1 MIKLEQAILGR
12 LLRMSHYHIN
22 TSLRIFKSGFVNLF
36 RNLWLTIAAT
46 AVMFVALTIIAI
58 GVVINV
64 TTANAIDVLSKEL
77 KTSIILKEG
86 TPDDKRN
93 ALEKSI
99 RNLEFVDT
107 IVYISPSEAQA
118 RLTADPT
125 IGNDILQA
133 SSLFDGDFL
142 APSLEVAL
150 NDLSQ
155 ANKLAETAESEEFAE
170 IVERVALGKTDTG
183 AQTDAEKAIERA
195 AATERFITIGTIIAA
210 GALSAVSIMIIFNT
224 IRMAIYTR
232 RDEISIMKLIGATP
246 NYIRGPFLVEASL
259 YGFFAGIVASATVYA
274 LIFSVGAKVADTPEF
289 AQTYEYFTDTTTIIL
304 MTLSLILIGVLIG
317 AVSSMLAMERHLKL
331 KDW

>member
-1 MIKLEQAILGR
+1 L
-12 LLRMSHYHIN
+12 
-22 TSLRIFKSGFVNLF
+22 KSGFVNLF

-46 AVMFVALTIIAI
+46 AVMLVALTIIFI

-64 TTANAIDVLSKEL
+64 TTSNAINVLSREL

-86 TPDDKRN
+86 TPDDKR
-93 ALEKSI
+93 AELESVI
-99 RNLEFVDT
+99 RELEFVDT
-107 IVYISPSEAQA
+107 IVYVSPSEAQR

-125 IGNDILQA
+125 IGADILQA
-133 SSLFDGDFL
+133 SALFEGDFL
-142 APSLEVAL
+142 APSLEIAL
-150 NDLSQ
+150 NDLSR
-155 ANKLAETAESEEFAE
+155 ASELADTAETEQFTD

-195 AATERFITIGTIIAA
+195 AATERFITIGSIIAA
-210 GALSAVSIMIIFNT
+210 GALSAVSVMIIFNT

-259 YGFFAGIVASATVYA
+259 YGVIAGILASITVYS
-274 LIFSVGAKVADTPEF
+274 LIFSLGQKVAEAPEF
-289 AQTYEYFTDTTTIIL
+289 AETYEFFTQPATVVL
-304 MTLSLILIGVLIG
+304 MVLSAVMLGILIG

-331 KDW
+331 KEW